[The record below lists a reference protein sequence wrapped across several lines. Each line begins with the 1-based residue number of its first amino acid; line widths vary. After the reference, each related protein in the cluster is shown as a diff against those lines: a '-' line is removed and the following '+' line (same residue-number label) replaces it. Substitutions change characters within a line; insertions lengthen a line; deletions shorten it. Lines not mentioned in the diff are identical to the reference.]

1 MQTITNQELLDYME
15 YHKMTTK
22 KIAEINCTTGE
33 EIIRDATAEELAQLE
48 LDKAELAKQAQELAA
63 REKAK
68 QDILDR
74 IGLTADEL
82 ETILT

>member
-1 MQTITNQELLDYME
+1 MG

-33 EIIRDATAEELAQLE
+33 EIIRDATAQELAQLE
-48 LDKAELAKQAQELAA
+48 LDKAELAKQAQQLAA
-63 REKAK
+63 KEKVK

-74 IGLTADEL
+74 LGLTAEEL
-82 ETILT
+82 QTILG